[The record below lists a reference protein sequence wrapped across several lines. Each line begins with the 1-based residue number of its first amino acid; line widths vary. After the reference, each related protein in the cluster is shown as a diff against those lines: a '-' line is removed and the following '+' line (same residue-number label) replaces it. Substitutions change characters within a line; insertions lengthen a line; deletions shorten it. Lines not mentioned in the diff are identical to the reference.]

1 MYHLRKAFTLIELLV
16 VIAIIAI
23 LAAIL
28 FPVFAQAKEA
38 AKKTSCLSNTKNL
51 GLGIIMYTN
60 DFDDVF
66 PNAQEGLRGGNY
78 ACSVD
83 NPTGITSQVEWSAEI
98 YPYVKNGA
106 LGAAASNNQ
115 ALLDLYT
122 GGVYSC
128 PDFPLPKQDNQ
139 TAVHYT
145 IFPDNTDASWN
156 CVAGTLVPKPTYTT
170 TFIDQPA
177 VRIMLTDRGANGPNL
192 DTWPAFNTNYTDWV
206 NTSLYPTLP
215 ADCSQDDGS
224 VAVDADATTSWVWDG
239 GASYPRYRHNGQAN
253 MAYFDGHSKSRTK
266 NSVRYCHDI
275 YVPGTSQQLH
285 P

>member
-1 MYHLRKAFTLIELLV
+1 MKKAFTLIELLV

-28 FPVFAQAKEA
+28 FPVFAQAKES
-38 AKKTSCLSNTKNL
+38 AKKTQCLSNTKNL
-51 GLGIIMYTN
+51 GLGIIMYTG
-60 DFDDVF
+60 DFDDTF

-83 NPTGITSQVEWSAEI
+83 NPGGITAQVEWSSEI

-106 LGAAASNNQ
+106 LGAAAANNGAQ
-115 ALLDLYT
+115 LNLYS
-122 GGVYSC
+122 GGVYNC
-128 PDFPLPKQDNQ
+128 PDFPDQLQDNQ
-139 TAVHYT
+139 LAVHYT

-156 CVAGTLVPKPTYTT
+156 CTNGKLVPKPVYTT

-177 VRIMLTDRGANGPNL
+177 NKVMMSDRGANGTEN
-192 DTWPAFNTNYTDWV
+192 DDWPAFNTNYTDWV

-224 VAVDADATTSWVWDG
+224 IALDQDEPESRAWTWDG
-239 GASYPRYRHNGQAN
+239 GASYPRYRHNKQGN
-253 MAYFDGHSKSRTK
+253 MSYFDGHSKSKPRLSLK
-266 NSVRYCHDI
+266 YCKDI
-275 YVPGTSQQLH
+275 YIPGTSQALH